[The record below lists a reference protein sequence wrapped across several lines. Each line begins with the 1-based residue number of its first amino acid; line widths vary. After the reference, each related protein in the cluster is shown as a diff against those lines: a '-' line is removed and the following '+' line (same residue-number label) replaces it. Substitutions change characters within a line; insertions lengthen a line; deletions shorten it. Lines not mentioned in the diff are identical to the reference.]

1 MHWLQRCLMATE
13 NTEMSKMLVWTFAST
28 KFQLTRQTC
37 FYSDSWRGGGVKSQE
52 LKQHFRSLGTLK
64 LCASDSFWSTL
75 TFFMYIPGPKTA
87 IECPGAEIPQFT
99 TLVSS
104 PALHSIAFQM
114 LDIFVGFWC
123 RLCVLFNMTT
133 NHMYGRTCVGFV
145 FVTVVYIPQQILEC
159 YFKVMRQEFKTS
171 LGRLLC
177 HILIFFF
184 FFSLPLRPLYV
195 MMFPVAMYDWHR
207 RCITYR

>member
-1 MHWLQRCLMATE
+1 
-13 NTEMSKMLVWTFAST
+13 
-28 KFQLTRQTC
+28 
-37 FYSDSWRGGGVKSQE
+37 
-52 LKQHFRSLGTLK
+52 
-64 LCASDSFWSTL
+64 
-75 TFFMYIPGPKTA
+75 
-87 IECPGAEIPQFT
+87 
-99 TLVSS
+99 
-104 PALHSIAFQM
+104 
-114 LDIFVGFWC
+114 
-123 RLCVLFNMTT
+123 
-133 NHMYGRTCVGFV
+133 MYGRTCVGFV